1 MHSKHIAI
9 IEMVLGALII
19 GASFVCTWPYANVV
33 LGAMV
38 LVFGIVLLAHP
49 E

>member
-1 MHSKHIAI
+1 MQTKHIAI

-19 GASFVCTWPYANVV
+19 GATFLCTFPYANTV
-33 LGAMV
+33 LGAV
-38 LVFGIVLLAHP
+38 ILGFGIGLLLHA